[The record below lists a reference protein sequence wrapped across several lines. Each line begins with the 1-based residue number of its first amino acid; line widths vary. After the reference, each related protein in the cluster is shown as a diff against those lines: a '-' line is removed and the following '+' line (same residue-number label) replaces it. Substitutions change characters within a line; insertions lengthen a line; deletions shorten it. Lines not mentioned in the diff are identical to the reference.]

1 MSTLRISGLASGMD
15 TDLMVESL
23 MKVERLK
30 VDRFEQNKQITLWRQ
45 EAYNNMNKLFAN
57 FILNSRKNLGLTRTT
72 STGVAL
78 NYSFTSIDYL
88 RKVVS
93 SNENVASVTGTN
105 QTVNGS
111 FSIEVKKLASGATF
125 TSAELD
131 DDILK
136 DAEGKNLKELSF
148 SLRGVEITVG
158 DGSKDITMDDV
169 VKAINS
175 AKMKDENN
183 KEVSLGVTAF
193 YDKANKRLFMQTSDT
208 GEGIALNLAAVADDG
223 NSQDFIGKLKAD
235 IKPQGAAGEDH
246 KGAIYTIG
254 ENAEILFNG
263 VKLVYSSNNINLN
276 GLNIELE
283 SEGKTTINAS
293 TNVDGIMEKIEQLV
307 NDYNELIDKVSE
319 ALNEKRYPSYHP
331 LSQEEKKAMHEDDVK
346 LWEEKAKS
354 GMLSRD
360 ELITRTLQA
369 IRTDLYEKVEGVTG
383 SFESLFQIGITTQSY
398 SRGTTGGKLQ
408 IDKEKLREAIEKDP
422 EGVMELL
429 FKEPEKLDRADFPD
443 TDEGKRQYEAAER
456 ANRRDNGGI
465 FTRVY
470 DNLIDGIKAIVD
482 KSGPGQDADLL
493 RSIKSNILIDFVTSK
508 SSISDLDREVLNIN
522 RRIDDLN
529 AQLIRKENAYYAKF
543 ANMEKMLQQMY
554 SQSNWLSQQFMRY

>member
-1 MSTLRISGLASGMD
+1 MSVLRISGLASGMD
-15 TDLMVESL
+15 TDMIVESL

-30 VDRFEQNKQITLWRQ
+30 VDRFEQNKQIALWRQ

-57 FILNSRKNLGLTRTT
+57 FILNTRKNFGLTKTT
-72 STGVAL
+72 STGIAL
-78 NYSFTSIDYL
+78 NYSYTSVDYL
-88 RKVVS
+88 RKAVS
-93 SNENVASVTGTN
+93 SNENVASVTSTSKALNGTFN
-105 QTVNGS
+105 
-111 FSIEVKKLASGATF
+111 IEVKQLATSGSI

-131 DDILK
+131 NLDDIQLDGMK
-136 DAEGKNLKELSF
+136 FRIKGTEDGQF
-148 SLRGVEITVG
+148 VTITVK
-158 DGSKDITMDDV
+158 GSTMNDL
-169 VKAINS
+169 VKAINE
-175 AKMKDENN
+175 KKDET
-183 KEVSLGVTAF
+183 KVMAF
-193 YDKANKRLFMQTSDT
+193 YDSENKRLFLQSTVT
-208 GEGIALNLAAVADDG
+208 GE
-223 NSQDFIGKLKAD
+223 NSKIQLSRVS
-235 IKPQGAAGEDH
+235 GEDGDEGY
-246 KGAIYTIG
+246 KFLEKVRGEGFKKINGQDAIIQY
-254 ENAEILFNG
+254 NG
-263 VKLVYSSNNINLN
+263 VDLKYSSNNINFN
-276 GLNIELE
+276 GLNIELK

-369 IRTDLYEKVEGVTG
+369 IRTDLYRNVGGVSG
-383 SFESLFQIGITTQSY
+383 SFKNLIEIGITTESY
-398 SRGTTGGKLQ
+398 TRGITGGKLQ
-408 IDKEKLREAIEKDP
+408 IDKEKLRAAIEKDP

-470 DNLIDGIKAIVD
+470 DNLIDGMKAIID
-482 KSGPGQDADLL
+482 RAGPGQDSDLL
-493 RSIKSNILIDFVTSK
+493 RSVRSNILIDFVTSK

-529 AQLIRKENAYYAKF
+529 AMLIRKENAYYAKF

-554 SQSNWLSQQFMRY
+554 SQSNWLAQQFMRY

>member
-30 VDRFEQNKQITLWRQ
+30 VDRFEQNKQIALWRQ

-57 FILNSRKNLGLTRTT
+57 FILNTRKNMGLTRTT
-72 STGVAL
+72 STGIAL
-78 NYSFTSIDYL
+78 NYSYTSVDYL
-88 RKVVS
+88 RKAVS
-93 SNENVASVTGTN
+93 SKEDVASVTSTSKALNGTFN
-105 QTVNGS
+105 
-111 FSIEVKKLASGATF
+111 IEVKQLATSGSI

-131 DDILK
+131 NLDDIQLDGMK
-136 DAEGKNLKELSF
+136 FRIKGTEDGQF
-148 SLRGVEITVG
+148 VTITVK
-158 DGSKDITMDDV
+158 GSTMNDL
-169 VKAINS
+169 VKAINE
-175 AKMKDENN
+175 KKDET
-183 KEVSLGVTAF
+183 KVMAF
-193 YDKANKRLFMQTSDT
+193 YDSENKRLFLQSTVT
-208 GEGIALNLAAVADDG
+208 GE
-223 NSQDFIGKLKAD
+223 NSKIQLSRVS
-235 IKPQGAAGEDH
+235 GEDGDEGY
-246 KGAIYTIG
+246 KFLEKVRGEGFKKINGQDAIIQY
-254 ENAEILFNG
+254 NG
-263 VKLVYSSNNINLN
+263 VDLKYSSNNINFN
-276 GLNIELE
+276 GLNIVLKA
-283 SEGKTTINAS
+283 EGKTTISVS
-293 TNVDGIMEKIEQLV
+293 TNVDGIMEKIEQLI
-307 NDYNELIDKVSE
+307 NDYNELIDKVSQ
-319 ALNEKRYPSYHP
+319 AINEKRYSQYYP
-331 LSQEEKKAMHEDDVK
+331 LSQDEKKAMHEDDVK

-369 IRTDLYEKVEGVTG
+369 IRTDLYRNVGGVSG
-383 SFESLFQIGITTQSY
+383 SFKNLIEIGITTESY
-398 SRGTTGGKLQ
+398 TRGTTGGKLQ
-408 IDKEKLREAIEKDP
+408 IDKEKLRAAIEKDP

-470 DNLIDGIKAIVD
+470 DNLIDGMKAIID
-482 KSGPGQDADLL
+482 RAGPGQDADLL

>member
-30 VDRFEQNKQITLWRQ
+30 VDRFEQNKQIALWRQ

-57 FILNSRKNLGLTRTT
+57 FILNTRKNFGLTKTT
-72 STGVAL
+72 STGIAL
-78 NYSFTSIDYL
+78 NYSYTSVDYL
-88 RKVVS
+88 RKAVS
-93 SNENVASVTGTN
+93 SKEDVASVTSTSKALNGTFN
-105 QTVNGS
+105 
-111 FSIEVKKLASGATF
+111 IEVKQLATSGSI

-131 DDILK
+131 NLDDIQLDGMK
-136 DAEGKNLKELSF
+136 FRIKGTEDGQF
-148 SLRGVEITVG
+148 VTITVK
-158 DGSKDITMDDV
+158 GSTMNDL
-169 VKAINS
+169 VKAINE
-175 AKMKDENN
+175 KKDET
-183 KEVSLGVTAF
+183 KVMAF
-193 YDKANKRLFMQTSDT
+193 YDSENKRLFLQSTVT
-208 GEGIALNLAAVADDG
+208 GE
-223 NSQDFIGKLKAD
+223 NSKIQLSRVS
-235 IKPQGAAGEDH
+235 GEDGDEGY
-246 KGAIYTIG
+246 KFLEKVRGEGFKKINGQDAIIQY
-254 ENAEILFNG
+254 NG
-263 VKLVYSSNNINLN
+263 VDLKYSSNNINFN
-276 GLNIELE
+276 GLNIVLKA
-283 SEGKTTINAS
+283 EGKTTISVS
-293 TNVDGIMEKIEQLV
+293 TNVDGIMEKIEQLI
-307 NDYNELIDKVSE
+307 NDYNELIDKVSQ
-319 ALNEKRYPSYHP
+319 AINEKRYSQYYP
-331 LSQEEKKAMHEDDVK
+331 LSQDEKKAMHEDDVK

-369 IRTDLYEKVEGVTG
+369 IRTDLYRNVGGVSG
-383 SFESLFQIGITTQSY
+383 SFKNLIEIGITTESY
-398 SRGTTGGKLQ
+398 TRGTTGGKLQ
-408 IDKEKLREAIEKDP
+408 IDKEKLRAAIEKDP

-470 DNLIDGIKAIVD
+470 DNLIDGMKAIID
-482 KSGPGQDADLL
+482 RAGPGQDADLL

-554 SQSNWLSQQFMRY
+554 SQSNWLAQQFMR